1 MRPLRLLA
9 LCLCAALVG
18 CSDADDLGRVLDDG
32 SIQGQRLDQVHDHG
46 ECSEDHDHGQ
56 DGDCDGA
63 HAHDAGCEEDHA
75 AGEDCEDHG
84 ATDPPAASAQPPAV
98 ASVDPA
104 SPPAPPAASVAPAA
118 PAPTVTATPTP
129 ATPSSPTPSPAA
141 ARGSGRFDRSSYTWI
156 DFDPLMDFEYPE
168 LVRLDGDVP
177 PPELPAAVRALNGKR
192 VAVEGFMSPLAFDAG
207 GVKEFSLVQDPSLC
221 CFGAVP
227 EMNHWIHVVMPDKE
241 RTEFY
246 SFDPVAVF
254 GVLQV
259 GEEYQDGYV
268 VSLYRMVADRVEGD
282 F

>member
-1 MRPLRLLA
+1 MRPLRPIALL
-9 LCLCAALVG
+9 LCAALAA
-18 CSDADDLGRVLDDG
+18 CSDTDDLGRVLDEG
-32 SIQGQRLDQVHDHG
+32 PIQGQLLDDHHHEDEDCDEEHG
-46 ECSEDHDHGQ
+46 EEE
-56 DGDCDGA
+56 DCDEG
-63 HAHDAGCEEDHA
+63 HEEA
-75 AGEDCEDHG
+75 PAGEPQEQSAAPG
-84 ATDPPAASAQPPAV
+84 AI
-98 ASVDPA
+98 
-104 SPPAPPAASVAPAA
+104 PPAPVALAHEVAPAPTPVETVAAPAASVS
-118 PAPTVTATPTP
+118 TL
-129 ATPSSPTPSPAA
+129 PAA
-141 ARGSGRFDRSSYTWI
+141 ATSPSAPVAGPAPPSGRFERASYTWI

-168 LVRLDGDVP
+168 LVRVDGDVP
-177 PPELPAAVRALNGKR
+177 PPALPAAVLALNGKR

-246 SFDPVAVF
+246 SFDPVAVY

-268 VSLYRMVADRVEGD
+268 VSLYRMVADKVEGD

>member
-1 MRPLRLLA
+1 MRPLQPLA
-9 LCLCAALVG
+9 LLLCAALVG
-18 CSDADDLGRVLDDG
+18 CSDADDLGRILDDG
-32 SIQGQRLDQVHDHG
+32 SIQGQRLDEHHHDEHC
-46 ECSEDHDHGQ
+46 EEDHDHDHG
-56 DGDCDGA
+56 DDCDEE
-63 HAHDAGCEEDHA
+63 HAPDEP
-75 AGEDCEDHG
+75 CEDHG
-84 ATDPPAASAQPPAV
+84 AAEPAEPSPALAALEPAPVVAVPLASPEPPAAAPLN
-98 ASVDPA
+98 
-104 SPPAPPAASVAPAA
+104 PPAPEPA
-118 PAPTVTATPTP
+118 PAPVPAAATTPAPTP
-129 ATPSSPTPSPAA
+129 AAT
-141 ARGSGRFDRSSYTWI
+141 ARTAGRFERASYTWI

-177 PPELPAAVRALNGKR
+177 PPELPSAVRALHGKK

-246 SFDPVAVF
+246 SFDPVAVY